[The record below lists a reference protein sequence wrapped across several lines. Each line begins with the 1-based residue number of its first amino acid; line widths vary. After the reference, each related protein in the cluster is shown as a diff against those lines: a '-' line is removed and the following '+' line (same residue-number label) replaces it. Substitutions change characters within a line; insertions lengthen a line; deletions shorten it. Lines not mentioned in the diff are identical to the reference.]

1 MASTQKNFG
10 MYDRPHQDSS
20 DVLKGIVTSNQEHLV
35 VKLLTMLFD
44 LMLLGMP
51 SKPDILK

>member
-20 DVLKGIVTSNQEHLV
+20 DVLRGIVTSNQEHLV

-51 SKPDILK
+51 SKPDIL

>member
-1 MASTQKNFG
+1 

-20 DVLKGIVTSNQEHLV
+20 DVLRGIVTSNQEHLV